1 MTISPLRA
9 TMLATLAF
17 ALVLV
22 MPAYTLA
29 QTSPDGI
36 AAGAPVAESA
46 AHLLHD
52 AIAAKRAARDAAA
65 ASESAHRQARAAQVQ
80 ASPAFDSQTALMAPA
95 AQPTPDTGGFAGFT
109 SQPKQGFVHPN
120 SPGFSYRVDLSSSF
134 AYGDIGIASNHLKGG
149 FDAEVIYAPER
160 YTRILAGHYSV
171 DFYPVGF
178 DTGVVPAY
186 LSSGVVGVP
195 LPGGRINC
203 NVVATGVPTCP
214 ANLHTGQNDASVQDR
229 VEVLSLQQIVYLG
242 GLLPIVISPTY
253 VSEKGSIGG
262 SDDRFLAWDLKNST
276 FRDVHLRTEQK
287 KSIFVSLPLI
297 ASPKL
302 FAVVTAGPTWNMNTT
317 GINSNGNSAQVFEQ
331 LDLRYFANPSTTFY
345 FQPSRLPTY
354 EPNDPY
360 SVNIATFIEGVSRR
374 IGGPKSPLFVQA
386 FLLTATPTNP
396 PNGHS
401 GRLGVVDVT
410 CVGGPAN
417 AVPCASYAGQNPRTN
432 TAVLF
437 GGTKSTSI
445 NLSFGIGSPSMFPL

>member
-1 MTISPLRA
+1 MNRNLFRSGLSGA
-9 TMLATLAF
+9 LATLAATF
-17 ALVLV
+17 ALSTI
-22 MPAYTLA
+22 ALA
-29 QTSPDGI
+29 QVSPDGI
-36 AAGAPVAESA
+36 ADGAPAAESA
-46 AHLLHD
+46 SHMIHD
-52 AIAAKRAARDAAA
+52 ALDAKRAARDAER
-65 ASESAHRQARAAQVQ
+65 SVESARPQARQV
-80 ASPAFDSQTALMAPA
+80 PAPA
-95 AQPTPDTGGFAGFT
+95 AAGVDLLATSPAPGATPDTGGFGGFEVP
-109 SQPKQGFVHPN
+109 PKPGFQHPN
-120 SPGFSYRVDLSSSF
+120 SPGFGYRVDLSSSF
-134 AYGDIGIASNHLKGG
+134 AYGDIGIRTNHLKGG
-149 FDAEVIYAPER
+149 FDGEAYIAPDR

-178 DTGVVPAY
+178 DTGTVPAY

-203 NVVATGVPTCP
+203 AVVAAGLPTCP
-214 ANLHTGQNDASVQDR
+214 ANLNTGQNDASVQDR
-229 VEVLSLQQIVYLG
+229 VEILSLQKMIYVG

-262 SDDRFLAWDLKNST
+262 YDDRFLAWDLKNAT
-276 FRDVHLRTEQK
+276 YHQVHLRTEQK
-287 KSIFVSLPLI
+287 KSIFLTVPFA
-297 ASPKL
+297 ASRKL
-302 FAVVTAGPTWNMNTT
+302 FGTLTAGPTWNLNTT
-317 GINSNGNSAQVFEQ
+317 GVNSSGNSAQIFEEM
-331 LDLRYFANPSTTFY
+331 DLRYFANASTTFY

-354 EPNDPY
+354 EPDDPY

-374 IGGPKSPLFVQA
+374 VGGPKSPLFVTA
-386 FLLTATPTNP
+386 YLLTATPTNP

-417 AVPCASYAGQNPRTN
+417 AIPCSSYAGQNPRTN